1 MAISGCSG
9 GGSSDGAAAA
19 VSQAF
24 SGTAID
30 GLLSGTTVCIDVNEN
45 GQCDTGEPTATTNA
59 QGQFEIPATTQ
70 TGPLLV
76 IGGTDIGTGLPF
88 TGSLTAPSGSKI
100 ISPLTSAIQS
110 LVKSGKSPKQAEDN
124 IKFALGIPA
133 DVNLTTFNPLESAKD
148 VDTTVANNARAVMAS
163 QAHLQT
169 IVHAASVAVASA
181 DSNKSTENVMGEV
194 FAEISKSFSGAT
206 SDVNLTVANITAVTK
221 SVANNLYVGNP
232 VALVSVKNNAKNSA
246 QSAFDA
252 AEQTQATIEAGTP
265 AEAETSLN
273 SGITLVNTSIAS
285 DINASTASSV
295 SSANDLNATALQ
307 SIVDAQQLQEEKEA
321 AIAQAIQNALDAQQA
336 LHEAEIAAANAS
348 AEEAKAAYDAL
359 LEAEA
364 EQLRE
369 AEAQRAAEA
378 EAAEAQAQAAILEA
392 QLAADQAAK
401 DAAAAA
407 AAAELLATQ
416 EKAKAEKA
424 EAEARIAAAEEAAK
438 LALLEANL
446 EAAQL
451 AAANAERNAAV
462 NIMKTQAQAIVA
474 KAYGNI
480 PQVKASKD
488 SIIFIQSLDSNYSSD
503 TNITGYFTEADT
515 ALNDITILAN
525 DTNISAQSLYD
536 FAALVANESNV
547 TDANVTD
554 ANATLQTV
562 IINGN
567 LAKAQVTIAQTA
579 LDNTRARVLTIQA
592 DKADA
597 QAAEAAEAEKQRVI
611 GLIDTALALANDNNV
626 SSDLSAIS
634 MKIALA
640 EIDLNATIAIA
651 TEYSTLTIDTTTVQA
666 AYQRV
671 LTAQTEAQG
680 FATDVNN
687 SIAIIAAEQVKA
699 QDANTTEVL
708 SQAEAIKAQTAAEE
722 VATRATEIQTIQT
735 SIATA
740 LSTAEGLKQTEIDRL
755 AAIET
760 SAAEALALQI
770 QTMATT
776 VGEFAISANTT
787 YDEASLQISDVQDT
801 ITQMYSIASQY
812 NSSEALVLA
821 NEANATAQTLSNH
834 FATLEGYVTT
844 VNDANSSMVTA
855 VSTQNLNDATTALN
869 NAQTAID
876 AIEVLGTTV
885 DPLFLS
891 IETNH
896 TAIIAIKTAAD
907 QAAGTALAFTD
918 GMVISGFDERDGDLQ
933 IYTNTLSTGSLLKTK
948 EILDVTS
955 KVFVAAPSNDE
966 DDLVLQ
972 ANGTWV
978 VDTSTQTYSLVDG
991 NLELTNGTKVSIM
1004 QQIDLTSTSTE
1015 ALAVISE
1022 VNNKVPGDA
1031 NITFSTGAEA
1041 YILGF
1046 IQPESYKLWWIPAD
1060 CTDYNQT
1067 TNTCNV
1073 TDTPYSTLEEF
1084 MGSNNS
1090 PAGIHNEFGKWEG
1103 VDFERNLDDNTSSWV
1118 LDKEVI
1124 DSTGAAISTLSA
1136 GQSGNMIKYD
1146 TASPSYSPMTVGS
1159 WSVITLPNT
1168 TQLAIEFTPLTGYE
1182 SHFDGD
1188 SNLVA
1193 VANSVVNVGA
1203 HILGTTIFTVDQNN
1217 GANFN
1222 NIATADIKAA
1232 IEAYSASIPTASTF
1246 DYESY
1251 FVNKTIYSIETSEIN
1266 GSSYGTSTTYTGTV
1280 SPTIGTY
1287 SGTDEYGTW
1296 DNNETYEVLT
1306 NGIKLFD
1313 LDGNSTAVY
1322 DGTAN
1327 FNGTVFKLLLD
1338 NGTLLKSIVS
1348 YSTVEDRDAALAANL
1363 SGGTTTSHSLA
1374 NEWVESTSGMTL
1386 RLTQDGYFDTNST
1399 NDMEHG
1405 TYTSIVTFQGVD
1417 GDTDGIVTF
1426 SKNDD
1431 ANIAN
1436 GLFTD
1441 TNTSLECYYSLSMID
1456 TLFLSCGD
1464 LDGNGS
1470 ASIGYTFSVAIA
1482 ADTNTT
1488 TDTNITTALAFTD
1501 GMVISGFDERDGDL
1515 QIYTNTLSTGSL
1527 LKTKEILDVTSK
1539 VFVAAPSNDEDD
1551 LVLQANGTWVVDT
1564 STQTYSLVDGNLE
1577 LTNGT
1582 KVSIMQQIDLT
1593 STSTEALAVISEV
1606 NNKVP
1611 GDANITF
1618 STGAEAYIL
1627 GFIQPESY
1635 KLWWIPADCT
1645 DYNQTTNTCNVT
1657 DTPYSTLEEFMGS
1670 NNSPAGIHNEFG
1682 KWEGVDFERNLDD
1695 NTSSWVL
1702 DKEVIDSTGAAI
1714 STLSAGQSGNMIK
1727 YDTAS
1732 PSYSPM
1738 TVGSWS
1744 VITLPNTTQLA
1755 IEFTPLTGYES
1766 HFDGDSN
1773 LVAVANSVVNV
1784 GAHILGTTIFT
1795 VDQNNGA
1802 NFNNIATADIKAAIE
1817 AYSASIPTASTFDY
1831 ESYFVNKTIYSIE
1844 TSEINGSSYGTST
1857 TYTGTVSP
1865 TIGTYSGTDEY
1876 GTWDNNETYEV
1887 LTNGI
1892 KLFDL
1897 DGNSTAVYD
1906 GTANFNGTVFK
1917 LLLDNGTLL
1926 KSIVSYS
1933 TVEDRDAALA
1943 ANLSGGTTTSHSL
1956 ANEWVES
1963 TSGMTLR
1970 LTQDGYFDTN
1980 STNDMEHGT
1989 YTSIVTF
1996 QGVDGDTDGIV
2007 TFSKNDD
2014 ANIANGLFTDTNTSL
2029 ECYYSLSMID
2039 TLFLSCGDLDGNGSA
2054 SIGYTFSVAIAADTN
2069 TTTDTNITTV
2079 AYDDIYLSMIPGE
2092 ALSGIIPQDDTNS
2105 SLTFIIESF
2114 TGAIGAGTDLNG
2126 TTGEFTV
2133 VIDANASVG
2142 TALINVNV
2150 NDETN
2155 TTVDQFTVSIN
2166 VTYLHQSVPEA
2177 EYSKS
2182 DVVMDIDAFIATST
2196 VAIPG
2201 DTSLHSFYGI
2211 DYDTNMTRTEIME
2224 FNTTSGQ
2231 LMFSGNTNNDVIYFT
2246 DTLATGEVNASEG
2259 GTTYDIN
2266 SQVVSMKM
2274 IGTIEDNATL
2284 SSELNISMP
2293 SGSIAYQ
2300 AALLFLTDEYDF
2312 YGVEYDYRADQS
2324 GIAHNSLESFV
2335 SDGSSISWSSQINRV
2350 LVFDKNATLT
2360 DGSGNLVELDISNYY
2375 TTGTAFVVN
2384 EMAGTWSVTTD
2395 INVNGGNSEMLVIT
2409 PNDLERFDSRVY
2421 ILDDFGVA
2429 DGNTSSATNTVW
2441 VGEIRKAGRIEVTN
2455 YFNDTAA
2462 TAIMDHLSQ
2471 P

>member
-1488 TDTNITTALAFTD
+1488 TDTNITT
-1501 GMVISGFDERDGDL
+1501 
-1515 QIYTNTLSTGSL
+1515 
-1527 LKTKEILDVTSK
+1527 
-1539 VFVAAPSNDEDD
+1539 
-1551 LVLQANGTWVVDT
+1551 
-1564 STQTYSLVDGNLE
+1564 
-1577 LTNGT
+1577 
-1582 KVSIMQQIDLT
+1582 
-1593 STSTEALAVISEV
+1593 
-1606 NNKVP
+1606 
-1611 GDANITF
+1611 
-1618 STGAEAYIL
+1618 
-1627 GFIQPESY
+1627 
-1635 KLWWIPADCT
+1635 
-1645 DYNQTTNTCNVT
+1645 
-1657 DTPYSTLEEFMGS
+1657 
-1670 NNSPAGIHNEFG
+1670 
-1682 KWEGVDFERNLDD
+1682 
-1695 NTSSWVL
+1695 
-1702 DKEVIDSTGAAI
+1702 
-1714 STLSAGQSGNMIK
+1714 
-1727 YDTAS
+1727 
-1732 PSYSPM
+1732 
-1738 TVGSWS
+1738 
-1744 VITLPNTTQLA
+1744 
-1755 IEFTPLTGYES
+1755 
-1766 HFDGDSN
+1766 
-1773 LVAVANSVVNV
+1773 
-1784 GAHILGTTIFT
+1784 
-1795 VDQNNGA
+1795 
-1802 NFNNIATADIKAAIE
+1802 
-1817 AYSASIPTASTFDY
+1817 
-1831 ESYFVNKTIYSIE
+1831 
-1844 TSEINGSSYGTST
+1844 
-1857 TYTGTVSP
+1857 
-1865 TIGTYSGTDEY
+1865 
-1876 GTWDNNETYEV
+1876 
-1887 LTNGI
+1887 
-1892 KLFDL
+1892 
-1897 DGNSTAVYD
+1897 
-1906 GTANFNGTVFK
+1906 
-1917 LLLDNGTLL
+1917 
-1926 KSIVSYS
+1926 
-1933 TVEDRDAALA
+1933 
-1943 ANLSGGTTTSHSL
+1943 
-1956 ANEWVES
+1956 
-1963 TSGMTLR
+1963 
-1970 LTQDGYFDTN
+1970 
-1980 STNDMEHGT
+1980 
-1989 YTSIVTF
+1989 
-1996 QGVDGDTDGIV
+1996 
-2007 TFSKNDD
+2007 
-2014 ANIANGLFTDTNTSL
+2014 
-2029 ECYYSLSMID
+2029 
-2039 TLFLSCGDLDGNGSA
+2039 
-2054 SIGYTFSVAIAADTN
+2054 
-2069 TTTDTNITTV
+2069 V